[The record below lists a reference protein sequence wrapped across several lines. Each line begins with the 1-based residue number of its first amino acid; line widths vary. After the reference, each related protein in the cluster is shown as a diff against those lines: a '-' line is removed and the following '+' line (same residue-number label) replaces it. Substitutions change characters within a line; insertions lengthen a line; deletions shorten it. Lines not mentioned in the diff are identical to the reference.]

1 MQSAPKGSYR
11 VEQLLEFFDQL
22 LPVASRPED
31 ACCLYVDWFSA
42 HLSDEVW
49 ELVVE
54 TKGHMLAYHGGGV
67 TGILQANDTHIHEP
81 LSKHF
86 KKLEM
91 EDVTRQRRLDRRKIP
106 RRTRLAAYVGSRGLA
121 GVTAAGSS
129 WPGYVGRQS
138 EQATSEKPERT
149 HPYDRFGAYV
159 RTYVTP
165 TCVRGSPT
173 HTHSTIHQRPNQD
186 ARPLQLIAPPCS
198 SPGIPQTNT
207 GSACREP
214 KLESFQEVLSAQVS
228 GAIADT
234 PDALASDWRYRGW
247 SGDSVDG

>member
-22 LPVASRPED
+22 LPTANRPED

-49 ELVVE
+49 NLVVE

-81 LSKHF
+81 LSKQF

-138 EQATSEKPERT
+138 EQANSEKPERT

-159 RTYVTP
+159 RTCV
-165 TCVRGSPT
+165 VRGSPT
-173 HTHSTIHQRPNQD
+173 HTPQSTNAPIKTHVRSSSLRRPVPAQ
-186 ARPLQLIAPPCS
+186 AFLRPTQ
-198 SPGIPQTNT
+198 
-207 GSACREP
+207 
-214 KLESFQEVLSAQVS
+214 AQPAVNLNWRAS
-228 GAIADT
+228 KKCYL
-234 PDALASDWRYRGW
+234 PRFLAQ
-247 SGDSVDG
+247 